1 MAFKL
6 IYPKKFSI
14 RDCQLLSG
22 KKNQI
27 MSSTEGIPIR
37 RLVVHDPK
45 DMPLHYG
52 ETPGGSVFST
62 TPGGT
67 RIYYDRAFLLS
78 RRDSPMTRSPP
89 NLPFIPEVTLIPEP
103 SKSGSIVENG
113 VSNSQKERSVSTTNP
128 TNASSSKPEGSEVKP
143 TVKKDRDDLFSMDM

>member
-1 MAFKL
+1 
-6 IYPKKFSI
+6 
-14 RDCQLLSG
+14 
-22 KKNQI
+22 

-45 DMPLHYG
+45 DMPLHFG
-52 ETPGGSVFST
+52 ETPGGSIFST

-89 NLPFIPEVTLIPEP
+89 HLPYIPEVTLIPEP
-103 SKSGSIVENG
+103 EKNDEVVENG
-113 VSNSQKERSVSTTNP
+113 VTTGKKEKSESSTDKTNLS
-128 TNASSSKPEGSEVKP
+128 TSEQQQTTKA
-143 TVKKDRDDLFSMDM
+143 VKKDGDDQFSMDM

>member
-1 MAFKL
+1 
-6 IYPKKFSI
+6 
-14 RDCQLLSG
+14 
-22 KKNQI
+22 

-52 ETPGGSVFST
+52 ETPGGSIFST

-67 RIYYDRAFLLS
+67 RIFYDRAFLLS

-89 NLPFIPEVTLIPEP
+89 SLPYIPEVTLIPEP
-103 SKSGSIVENG
+103 EKSDGVVENG
-113 VSNSQKERSVSTTNP
+113 VKIDKKERLETSVNKPNLSTSEQKQSTTP
-128 TNASSSKPEGSEVKP
+128 KSAKKEG
-143 TVKKDRDDLFSMDM
+143 DDQFSMDM